1 MLHKKLPRL
10 GSSAGTSLH
19 LSITYHL
26 PIAIGAPASSG
37 GATQIPGQAGWSRG
51 VRGSVLGKRL
61 GPLDTDSPSAG
72 SSILGR
78 KPLCP

>member
-19 LSITYHL
+19 LSITYL

-51 VRGSVLGKRL
+51 VGESVLGKRL

-72 SSILGR
+72 HPS
-78 KPLCP
+78 